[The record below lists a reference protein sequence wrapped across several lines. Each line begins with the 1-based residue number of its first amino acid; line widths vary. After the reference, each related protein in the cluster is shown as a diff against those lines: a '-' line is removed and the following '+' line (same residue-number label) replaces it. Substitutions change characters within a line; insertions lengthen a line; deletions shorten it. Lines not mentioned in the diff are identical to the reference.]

1 MRRELQPGGVNCGGS
16 TDSFTVALRRSKERD
31 YHSALYYPGPHP
43 LHLSHAPPMEQEKPP
58 EPLPSTVS
66 PTHPTVRRRRWVG
79 GLLTLLLL
87 VALGAGAWY
96 LIQRSKTPAA
106 GPGGAPGAGRQGGG
120 PGGPGGPGGRGG
132 GGASSTVGVAT
143 ARQADIPVQLEALG
157 TVTPLA
163 NVIVQPQVSGV
174 LTAVLFQEGQ
184 MVKKGDVLATIDP
197 QPFQNALGQ
206 ASGARQRDEAQLA
219 AARVTLQRYQTLLGQ
234 DSIARQD
241 VDTQAALVKQLE
253 GTVAIDR
260 ANENTA
266 KLNLAWSRI
275 TAPVS
280 GRIGLRPVDGGN
292 YISTGTTNGI
302 ATITQIAPIDVEFAI
317 PQDRVPEVQER
328 LAQGAKLD
336 ATAFDRTRTRQLAN
350 GAFSTLDNLVDTA
363 TGTVK
368 AKARFANADSA
379 LFPNQFVNLRL
390 LLRTVAS
397 AVVVPVTALRHGPNG
412 DYVYVLN
419 EDSTVSQRPVTR
431 GESSVD
437 NVAIMSGLKAG
448 EQVVTEGGDRLKDG
462 ARVQTQVERPAGA
475 ASAPA
480 SGSRR
485 GQHRQGGAAAPKSGA
500 SGASGASGPAAA
512 APAAEPATPAKL
524 PTAEQRQ
531 RMLDAAKD
539 DPQQLERRKRFLE
552 ALDRGDPAAL
562 ERWQRMSEG
571 GGEGGQGGR
580 RP

>member
-1 MRRELQPGGVNCGGS
+1 
-16 TDSFTVALRRSKERD
+16 
-31 YHSALYYPGPHP
+31 
-43 LHLSHAPPMEQEKPP
+43 MEQEKPS
-58 EPLPSTVS
+58 EPLPPTVS

-79 GLLTLLLL
+79 VLLTLLLL
-87 VALGAGAWY
+87 VALGGGAWY
-96 LIQRSKTPAA
+96 LIQRSKTPVP
-106 GPGGAPGAGRQGGG
+106 GPGGGPGAGRQGG

-132 GGASSTVGVAT
+132 GGGASSTVGIAT

-197 QPFQNALGQ
+197 QPFQNALAQ

-275 TAPVS
+275 TAPAS
-280 GRIGLRPVDGGN
+280 GRIGLRPVDAGN
-292 YISTGTTNGI
+292 YISTGTTNGV

-328 LAQGAKLD
+328 LAKGARLD
-336 ATAFDRTRTRQLAN
+336 ATAFDRTRTRRLAS
-350 GAFSTLDNLVDTA
+350 GSFATLDNLVDTA

-368 AKARFANADSA
+368 AKARFSNADDA

-390 LLRTVAS
+390 LLRTVSS

-419 EDSTVSQRPVTR
+419 DDSTVSQRPVTR

-437 NVAIMSGLKAG
+437 NVAVMSGLKAG

-462 ARVQTQVERPAGA
+462 ARVQTQADR
-475 ASAPA
+475 
-480 SGSRR
+480 
-485 GQHRQGGAAAPKSGA
+485 
-500 SGASGASGPAAA
+500 
-512 APAAEPATPAKL
+512 PATPASG
-524 PTAEQRQ
+524 
-531 RMLDAAKD
+531 AASGARRGNREGGRRG
-539 DPQQLERRKRFLE
+539 ERGARR
-552 ALDRGDPAAL
+552 
-562 ERWQRMSEG
+562 EG
-571 GGEGGQGGR
+571 GGANASGAGGAPPGQPIESATPPAGAPVPPAAPAVAPTPANGPAR
-580 RP
+580 

>member
-1 MRRELQPGGVNCGGS
+1 
-16 TDSFTVALRRSKERD
+16 
-31 YHSALYYPGPHP
+31 
-43 LHLSHAPPMEQEKPP
+43 MEQEKPS
-58 EPLPSTVS
+58 EPLPPTVS

-87 VALGAGAWY
+87 VALGGGAWY
-96 LIQRSKTPAA
+96 LIQRSKTPVP
-106 GPGGAPGAGRQGGG
+106 GPGGGPGAGRQGG

-132 GGASSTVGVAT
+132 GGGASSTVGIAT

-197 QPFQNALGQ
+197 QPFQNALAQ

-275 TAPVS
+275 TAPAS
-280 GRIGLRPVDGGN
+280 GRIGLRPVDAGN
-292 YISTGTTNGI
+292 YISTGSTNGV

-336 ATAFDRTRTRQLAN
+336 ATAFDRTRTRRLAS
-350 GAFSTLDNLVDTA
+350 GTFATLDNLVDTA

-368 AKARFANADSA
+368 AKARFSNADEA

-390 LLRTVAS
+390 LLRTVSS

-419 EDSTVSQRPVTR
+419 DDSTVSQRPVTR

-437 NVAIMSGLKAG
+437 NVAVMSGLKAG

-462 ARVQTQVERPAGA
+462 ARVQTQAERPAGA

-480 SGSRR
+480 GGTHR
-485 GQHRQGGAAAPKSGA
+485 GRRQGGQGGGAGGAGAPKAGEAGTGAAPA
-500 SGASGASGPAAA
+500 SPATPA
-512 APAAEPATPAKL
+512 APAASPAPAAPATPAKL

-531 RMLDAAKD
+531 RMLDSAKD
-539 DPQQLERRKRFLE
+539 NPEQLERRKRFLE

-571 GGEGGQGGR
+571 RGEGGQGR
-580 RP
+580 RGP

>member
-1 MRRELQPGGVNCGGS
+1 
-16 TDSFTVALRRSKERD
+16 
-31 YHSALYYPGPHP
+31 
-43 LHLSHAPPMEQEKPP
+43 MEQEKPP
-58 EPLPSTVS
+58 EPLPANVS
-66 PTHPTVRRRRWVG
+66 RTQPPARRRRWLGAV
-79 GLLTLLLL
+79 LTLLLL
-87 VALGAGAWY
+87 AALGGGAWY
-96 LIQRSKTPAA
+96 LIQRAKTPVP
-106 GPGGAPGAGRQGGG
+106 GPGAGPGAGR
-120 PGGPGGPGGRGG
+120 PGGPGGPGGGGGRAGAGG
-132 GGASSTVGVAT
+132 GGAATSTVGIAT
-143 ARQADIPVQLEALG
+143 AKQADIPVQLEALG

-163 NVIVQPQVSGV
+163 NVVVQPQVSGV

-197 QPFQNALGQ
+197 QPFQNVLAQ
-206 ASGARQRDEAQLA
+206 TTGARQRDEAQLA

-266 KLNLAWSRI
+266 KLNLTWSRI

-292 YISTGTTNGI
+292 YISTGATNGI

-317 PQDRVPEVQER
+317 PQDRVPEVQDR

-336 ATAFDRTRTRQLAN
+336 ATALDRTRTRKLAA
-350 GAFSTLDNLVDTA
+350 GTFATLDNLVDTA

-368 AKARFANADSA
+368 AKARFSNADNA

-390 LLRTVAS
+390 LLRTVSS

-419 EDSTVSQRPVTR
+419 EDSTVSQRTVTR

-437 NVAIMSGLKAG
+437 NVAVMSGLKSG

-462 ARVQTQVERPAGA
+462 ARVQTSVDRPAAPPAGA
-475 ASAPA
+475 AAAGERRGGHRGNGERGAGRREGGAGGAGAAGGAEGAGTRPRPSSDASTPSVPPPAPA
-480 SGSRR
+480 VQPGTPP
-485 GQHRQGGAAAPKSGA
+485 AAP
-500 SGASGASGPAAA
+500 
-512 APAAEPATPAKL
+512 
-524 PTAEQRQ
+524 
-531 RMLDAAKD
+531 
-539 DPQQLERRKRFLE
+539 
-552 ALDRGDPAAL
+552 
-562 ERWQRMSEG
+562 G
-571 GGEGGQGGR
+571 GTMR
-580 RP
+580 

>member
-1 MRRELQPGGVNCGGS
+1 M
-16 TDSFTVALRRSKERD
+16 DSQT
-31 YHSALYYPGPHP
+31 
-43 LHLSHAPPMEQEKPP
+43 PP
-58 EPLPSTVS
+58 EPLPPVVS
-66 PTHPTVRRRRWVG
+66 PTHPPARRRRWVG
-79 GLLTLLLL
+79 SLLALLLL
-87 VALGAGAWY
+87 VALGGGAWY
-96 LIQRSKTPAA
+96 LVQRSKSP
-106 GPGGAPGAGRQGGG
+106 APGAGGPGAGAGRPGGGG
-120 PGGPGGPGGRGG
+120 PGGRAGG
-132 GGASSTVGVAT
+132 GGPASSTVGTAV

-163 NVIVQPQVSGV
+163 NVTVQPQVSGV
-174 LTAVLFQEGQ
+174 LTAVLFKEGQ

-197 QPFQNALGQ
+197 QPFENALAQ
-206 ASGARQRDEAQLA
+206 AAGARQRDEAQLA

-280 GRIGLRPVDGGN
+280 GRIGLRPVDAGN
-292 YISTGTTNGI
+292 YISTGSTGGV

-328 LAQGAKLD
+328 LGQGATL
-336 ATAFDRTRTRQLAN
+336 ATTAFDRTRTRRLAD
-350 GAFSTLDNLVDTA
+350 GSFSTLDNMVDTQ

-368 AKARFANADSA
+368 AKARFTNADGA

-390 LLRTVAS
+390 LLRTVSS

-412 DYVYVLN
+412 DYVYVVTAEN
-419 EDSTVSQRPVTR
+419 TASQRPVTR

-437 NVAIMSGLKAG
+437 FASITKGLQPG
-448 EQVVTEGGDRLKDG
+448 ETVVTEGGDRLKDG
-462 ARVQTQVERPAGA
+462 ARVQTTVDRPAGA
-475 ASAPA
+475 AS
-480 SGSRR
+480 
-485 GQHRQGGAAAPKSGA
+485 GAAAPGGRRGGRRQEGA
-500 SGASGASGPAAA
+500 GGAQGGGARPAETAAPASPSQAPAAPAA
-512 APAAEPATPAKL
+512 APAAATPAPAAAPAPAATPAKL

-539 DPQQLERRKRFLE
+539 DPEQLERRKRFLE
-552 ALDRGDPAAL
+552 ALDRGEPAAL
-562 ERWQRMSEG
+562 ERWQRMAERGGAG
-571 GGEGGQGGR
+571 GGERGGEGR
-580 RP
+580 RSP

>member
-1 MRRELQPGGVNCGGS
+1 MGS
-16 TDSFTVALRRSKERD
+16 
-31 YHSALYYPGPHP
+31 
-43 LHLSHAPPMEQEKPP
+43 
-58 EPLPSTVS
+58 
-66 PTHPTVRRRRWVG
+66 
-79 GLLTLLLL
+79 LLALLLL
-87 VALGAGAWY
+87 AVLGGGAWY
-96 LIQRSKTPAA
+96 LVQRSKMPVA
-106 GPGGAPGAGRQGGG
+106 GPGAGPGAGRQGG

-132 GGASSTVGVAT
+132 GGGAASSTVGIAT

-206 ASGARQRDEAQLA
+206 ATGARQRDEAQLA

-280 GRIGLRPVDGGN
+280 GRIGLRPVDAGN
-292 YISTGTTNGI
+292 YISTGTTNGV

-336 ATAFDRTRTRQLAN
+336 ATAFDRTRTRRLAN
-350 GAFSTLDNLVDTA
+350 GTFSTLDNLVDTA

-368 AKARFANADSA
+368 AKARFTNADNA

-390 LLRTVAS
+390 LLRTVSS

-462 ARVQTQVERPAGA
+462 ARVQTQADRPAGA

-480 SGSRR
+480 GGTHR
-485 GQHRQGGAAAPKSGA
+485 GRRQGGGAGAGGPGAPRGGEAA
-500 SGASGASGPAAA
+500 PAAA
-512 APAAEPATPAKL
+512 APTAPAAPAAPAASPAPSAESAPAAPATPARL

-531 RMLDAAKD
+531 RMLDSAKD
-539 DPQQLERRKRFLE
+539 NPEQLERRKRFLE

-571 GGEGGQGGR
+571 RGGEGAQGR
-580 RP
+580 RGNQ